1 MIHVIHL
8 EYYHR
13 RGVPWKRLFWCIV
26 ICSYKYKHTY
36 MCFFIV
42 HIECTC
48 PSIPSSRHEL
58 QSMPVCVHTFPHT
71 RVLDARLSFILLLTC
86 CLLVCPQPP
95 HLLSSAY
102 AQGNLIAVLKGTCHC
117 HVTHPWLLATVC
129 LWLYRQGI
137 NSSFL
142 TRLYVWKCVA
152 KVFSFD
158 IWSLLRNAA
167 RSGRRFGVNSGS
179 SRLARLHWLN
189 LSCFQYYP

>member
-1 MIHVIHL
+1 VFFHSAHRMHL
-8 EYYHR
+8 
-13 RGVPWKRLFWCIV
+13 
-26 ICSYKYKHTY
+26 S
-36 MCFFIV
+36 V
-42 HIECTC
+42 H
-48 PSIPSSRHEL
+48 PVIPSRATINACVCPHFPAHTSSRRT
-58 QSMPVCVHTFPHT
+58 TFFHPAF
-71 RVLDARLSFILLLTC
+71 DLLFA